1 MFLGA
6 TLISVTCLIIP
17 KLVRKSNSYC
27 SDIDAGDTISLPA
40 PPFPATLAQ
49 AARIRNPGGSRYV
62 PLFAART
69 FGSTSRDAIK
79 STSEMGRV
87 IAALTAKPS
96 GAARPA
102 MM

>member
-6 TLISVTCLIIP
+6 TLISVACLIIP

-40 PPFPATLAQ
+40 PPLPATQ